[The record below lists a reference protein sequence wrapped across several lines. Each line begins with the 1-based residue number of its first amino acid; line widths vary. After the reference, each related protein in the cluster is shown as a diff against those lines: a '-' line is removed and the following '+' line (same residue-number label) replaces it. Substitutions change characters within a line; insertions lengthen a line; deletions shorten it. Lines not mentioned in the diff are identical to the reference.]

1 MKVSEKGACS
11 RSLELGGSGY
21 RSGHPGLCRVNGL
34 HVPKVQADQEADSS
48 GLIEN
53 WPGHNCPKNGRCIK
67 KKSLPSGK
75 RKKMGSFS
83 APSPLDKNLS
93 LLAVFYVFAPTETS
107 SSQACQYYRINIKI
121 PVVLLT

>member
-1 MKVSEKGACS
+1 MKVSDKGACS

-48 GLIEN
+48 GLVEN

-75 RKKMGSFS
+75 
-83 APSPLDKNLS
+83 
-93 LLAVFYVFAPTETS
+93 
-107 SSQACQYYRINIKI
+107 
-121 PVVLLT
+121 